1 MVKRATHEN
10 NSYEK
15 GPTLKRTT
23 CIRAAGAL
31 AALALALPASASAV
45 PSVTTVDAKLDAPG
59 VTFSTDA
66 TGGGLTAQTRYVV
79 SADGWTAGYAETNGV
94 TGGGVL
100 DYSVLPTDYRAPM
113 TAAEK
118 LAYPTAQTDVQPH
131 ATCSGVAALTDSANV
146 LAWQGRD
153 PSYAYVP
160 WQKTTVGLGDDPTKW
175 IPVVRTA
182 TRVDLSTATD
192 LRRACTDLGGTY
204 HAADTASS
212 VADALI
218 AAATATATAPL
229 QRQITTL
236 QGQIATLTRARATSD
251 RAAATARDAQRLAEA
266 AYQALFTKP
275 ITLTLASK
283 RFALGSGVVMVSG
296 SPTDPVDVTLEIA
309 RKKARKLGLSSPVI
323 AEALGE
329 LNADG
334 AVLLTLKPDQD
345 VLDALAAD
353 SAKSAKAKA
362 KGNSRGKAARRAVA
376 RRVSIPA
383 RVLAVSGGTEDS
395 ARAVLIY

>member
-1 MVKRATHEN
+1 MVKRATH
-10 NSYEK
+10 EK

-31 AALALALPASASAV
+31 AALALAIPASASAV
-45 PSVTTVDAKLDAPG
+45 PSVTTVDAKLDTPT

-66 TGGGLTAQTRYVV
+66 TGAGLTAQTRYVV

-118 LAYPTAQTDVQPH
+118 LAYAGAQTDVQPH
-131 ATCSGVAALTDSANV
+131 ATCSGVAALTDPANV

-160 WQKTTVGLGDDPTKW
+160 WQRTTAGLGDDPTKW

-182 TRVDLSTATD
+182 TRVDLSTVTD

-204 HAADTASS
+204 HAADTVSS

-218 AAATATATAPL
+218 ASALAPV
-229 QRQITTL
+229 QRQVTTL
-236 QGQIATLTRARATSD
+236 QAQVASLTRARAASD
-251 RAAATARDAQRLAEA
+251 RAAATARDAQKLAEA

-334 AVLLTLKPDQD
+334 AVLLTLKPEQD

-353 SAKSAKAKA
+353 SARSAKAKA
-362 KGNSRGKAARRAVA
+362 KGKSRGKAARRAAA
-376 RRVSIPA
+376 RRVAIPA

-395 ARAVLIY
+395 ARAVLTY